1 MSGATAAPPFSGQ
14 ALPGHA
20 ASGPGPFVRATP
32 AADELVQR
40 ARQEIAEIVREVAAL
55 ARQPLKRHL
64 FFAALI
70 DRTVCAIA
78 AQGSVI
84 WDLRS
89 EEPVAVART
98 GAVTD
103 LAISPEQ
110 RATHLRM
117 LQEVALNQA
126 PVVVPSTPDADDPLQ
141 PHNPTRFP
149 AAVVPIADLTGAC
162 YLIEVFLEQ
171 EAGVATQRGYL
182 RFVAQMSDLASEFLR
197 NDEIRVGRA
206 DQQRQRQWMQAL
218 EQLHRLDTSSAVAAS
233 LVDAVADMMGAAR
246 VSLATIH
253 FGKARLLAISHV
265 DAIDRRGAACRQL
278 CRVIETSSFSPSQT
292 IAMPEPPAAEID
304 SPHEPS
310 TAILI
315 DVDLH
320 TWATLRNESDTLR
333 LLVQGLAAVDRDA
346 WAEQAIDQW
355 LQPCLSLVASRLQLE
370 SIPLA
375 KAYLSLSPQI
385 LRMSPSRTRR
395 VLTLSGAALVIG
407 MIAWIPTPMMV
418 SVPATLRPQGVR
430 THYSPSDVV
439 IERIAVV
446 HGQSVKPGEVLLQLR
461 DWKLEEQISSLNA
474 RRAVVTQRLAR
485 SLTSLVQSPS
495 SLAYPGD
502 PSYLGA
508 PGASSDEELV
518 QQQRLLEEELAGIT
532 EQLEIFQAARERL
545 TIRADREGT
554 VDAWQTELTAEGRPV
569 RRGDAL
575 IRVEP
580 IDAPWMV
587 DARVP
592 QSRAGLVTSQ
602 LAEFPETRIKVAT
615 VARPDQTIEAT
626 FTRLS
631 EIINP
636 ASTTAERLSMRA
648 GESSLGLELVI
659 AGKSIAGDIASQ
671 WVNGAPATA
680 VIDCG
685 KKPLV
690 QVVFF
695 DLVRAVRRS
704 LARWI

>member
-1 MSGATAAPPFSGQ
+1 
-14 ALPGHA
+14 
-20 ASGPGPFVRATP
+20 VKP
-32 AADELVQR
+32 AEEDLVQR

-78 AQGSVI
+78 AEGAVI
-84 WDLRS
+84 WDLRG
-89 EEPVAVART
+89 EEPIAVART

-103 LAISPEQ
+103 LVISPGQ
-110 RATHLRM
+110 TATHLRM
-117 LQEVALNQA
+117 LDEVALSQA
-126 PVVVPSTPDADDPLQ
+126 PVVVPSTPDANDPLQ
-141 PHNPTRFP
+141 PHNPTHFP

-162 YLIEVFLEQ
+162 FLIEVFLER

-197 NDEIRVGRA
+197 NDEIRLGRA
-206 DQQRQRQWMQAL
+206 VQQRQRQWMQIL
-218 EQLHRLDTSSAVAAS
+218 DQLHRLDTSSAVAAS
-233 LVDAVADMMGAAR
+233 LVDAVAEMMGAAR

-253 FGKARLLAISHV
+253 SGKVRLLAISHV

-278 CRVIETSSFSPSQT
+278 CRVIETSSFSHSQT
-292 IAMPEPPAAEID
+292 IAMPEPPAAEVD
-304 SPHEPS
+304 SPHKPS
-310 TAILI
+310 TTSPI

-320 TWATLRNESDTLR
+320 TWATVRNESDTLR
-333 LLVQGLAAVDRDA
+333 LLVQGLAAVDRDDR
-346 WAEQAIDQW
+346 AEQVQVIDQW

-375 KAYLSLSPQI
+375 KVYLSLSPQM
-385 LRMSPSRTRR
+385 LRMSPSWTRR
-395 VLTLSGAALVIG
+395 VLTLTGAALVIG
-407 MIAWIPTPMMV
+407 MVAWIPTPMMV

-446 HGQSVKPGEVLLQLR
+446 HGQAVKPGDVLLQLR

-495 SLAYPGD
+495 SLAYPAD
-502 PSYLGA
+502 PNYV
-508 PGASSDEELV
+508 GASGAASDEELV

-532 EQLEIFQAARERL
+532 EQLDILQAARERL

-592 QSRAGLVTSQ
+592 QSRAGLVTSR
-602 LAEFPETRIKVAT
+602 LAELPETRVKVAT
-615 VARPDQTIEAT
+615 VARPDQTVEAT

-631 EIINP
+631 EIIN
-636 ASTTAERLSMRA
+636 STSTAAERLSTSP
-648 GESSLGLELVI
+648 GGSSLGLELVI
-659 AGKSIAGDIASQ
+659 ASELMAGDIASE

-685 KKPLV
+685 KKPLI